1 MAQPFNAGVNRSETA
16 MTDTLTPAKLPQ
28 LARSKSTTP
37 LRVLGRSNSFNVRKV
52 LWVCDEIGI
61 PFTRE
66 DYGRGFIPT
75 NTPEFLRLNLTGQVP
90 VIIDGDRVMRESNTI
105 VRYLAA
111 KHGATELYPE
121 DPAGRQAI
129 EEWMDWVAYDVTH
142 ALRGAF
148 LGGQLK
154 EAPYDHP
161 WYIEQGQKELVH
173 VMGLL
178 NKHLAEN
185 GPYVMGEHFTIADIP
200 VGLVVNRW
208 FNLTHPGLKRP
219 DYPAVAAYYELM
231 TERPAFRKHGRNGL
245 P

>member
-1 MAQPFNAGVNRSETA
+1 
-16 MTDTLTPAKLPQ
+16 MTDTLTINETVQNNSSQISSGGPI
-28 LARSKSTTP
+28 RI
-37 LRVLGRSNSFNVRKV
+37 LGRSNSFNVRKV

-66 DYGRGFIPT
+66 DYGRGFAPT
-75 NTPEFLRLNLTGQVP
+75 NTPEFLKLNLTGQVP
-90 VIIDGDRVMRESNTI
+90 VVIDGGRVMRESNTI

-111 KHGATELYPE
+111 KYNAVDLYPV
-121 DPAGRQAI
+121 DPTSRQAI

-161 WYIEQGQKELVH
+161 WYVAQGQKELIH
-173 VMGLL
+173 VIGLL
-178 NKHLAEN
+178 NKHLQEN
-185 GPYVMGEHFTIADIP
+185 GPYVMGERFSIADIP
-200 VGLVVNRW
+200 IGLVVNRW
-208 FNLTHPGLKRP
+208 FSLTHPGLVRP
-219 DYPAVAAYYELM
+219 DYPAVSAYYELM